1 MAHGSPAIEPLPLDK
16 NDRLPHVTSMVGPL
30 PFAPLSSSTDDRPSA
45 TASDADRD
53 RVQAAEAA
61 RMVQLLNA
69 QADAVRAELAGL
81 RRELSRSRDEL
92 RTLRSTQVHEADE
105 QLVLAAVNA
114 DSAAQSAVT
123 SYDELTRYSQ
133 HDELTGAPNRALMLD
148 RLHNAIALAQ
158 RRATRVGVLFVD
170 LDRFKQINDTLGHA
184 AGDQVLQLV
193 TQRLQ
198 GAVRDSDTVSRHSG
212 DEFLVLLTDISSVAD
227 AAAVARKML
236 ASLAAP
242 AQVGQHALHLSASIG
257 IAVFP
262 EDGSDPAI
270 LIRHADAAMYRS
282 KRRGAGSYECHAGPA
297 DDDGDAPP
305 DPDDGELQQRADTAF
320 SQHEARLLE
329 LSNANHELLRAA
341 QAAQALKAHAEEAHQ
356 RQINFVV
363 KAAHA
368 MRTPLSV
375 IRMTVDAMAGGA
387 LLGRIDAKPGEILKR
402 QAIHLA
408 RLIDDLLDG
417 SLVGGGEFKLAL
429 SRVDIGAVVASAVD
443 ASRPAMLLKHQS
455 LHVETPSRE
464 VSVLCDPMRLAQVFS
479 NLINNASRRTLD
491 GGDVRLAVT
500 VAGNDVVVTVS
511 DNGAGIP
518 PEVLPRIFDL
528 FVLDAHAGDPG
539 LGIGLAVAKELVRAH
554 GGDVE
559 ATSAGTGQGSR
570 FVVRIPLGERAGA
583 EGSRAP
589 GRIDDH

>member
-1 MAHGSPAIEPLPLDK
+1 
-16 NDRLPHVTSMVGPL
+16 
-30 PFAPLSSSTDDRPSA
+30 
-45 TASDADRD
+45 
-53 RVQAAEAA
+53 
-61 RMVQLLNA
+61 MVQLLNA

-81 RRELSRSRDEL
+81 RRELSRARDEL
-92 RTLRSTQVHEADE
+92 RTLRSTEVHEADE
-105 QLVLAAVNA
+105 QLVLAAVHA
-114 DSAAQSAVT
+114 DTAAQSAVT

-133 HDELTGAPNRALMLD
+133 HDELTGAPNRTLMLD

-170 LDRFKQINDTLGHA
+170 LDQFKQINDTLGHG

-212 DEFLVLLTDISSVAD
+212 DEFLVLLTDITSVAD

-242 AQVGQHALHLSASIG
+242 AQVGPHTLPLSASIG
-257 IAVFP
+257 IAVYP

-297 DDDGDAPP
+297 DDDSGAVANSAESERQP
-305 DPDDGELQQRADTAF
+305 RADTAF
-320 SQHEARLLE
+320 TQHEARLLE

-341 QAAQALKAHAEEAHQ
+341 QAARTLKAHAEEAHQ
-356 RQINFVV
+356 RQIEFVV

-375 IRMTVDAMAGGA
+375 IRMTVEAMTSGA
-387 LLGRIDAKPGEILKR
+387 LPGRLDTKPGDVLKR

-443 ASRPAMLLKHQS
+443 ASRPTMLLKHQR
-455 LHVETPSRE
+455 LHVETPSRA
-464 VSVLCDPMRLAQVFS
+464 VGVLCDPMRLAQVFS
-479 NLINNASRRTLD
+479 NLLNSASRRALD
-491 GGDVRLAVT
+491 GGDIRLD
-500 VAGNDVVVTVS
+500 VAATDNDVVVTVS
-511 DNGAGIP
+511 DNGPGIP

-559 ATSAGTGQGSR
+559 ATSAGDQGSR
-570 FVVRIPLGERAGA
+570 FVVTIPLGERPGA
-583 EGSRAP
+583 RSSRASEYA
-589 GRIDDH
+589 DDD